1 MVFNIDVDYYLLRAE
16 ELFYKLRKNGDLT
29 DTKKNKLTGAIEA
42 LKALKRGVDAEYLFE
57 VLKVGE

>member
-1 MVFNIDVDYYLLRAE
+1 MFNVTYYLHETEKR
-16 ELFYKLRKNGDLT
+16 FDTLRKQGNLT
-29 DTKKNKLTGAIEA
+29 DAKRTKLTGAIEA

>member
-1 MVFNIDVDYYLLRAE
+1 MFNVTYYLNEAE
-16 ELFYKLRKNGDLT
+16 KRFDMLRKKGNLT
-29 DTKKNKLTGAIEA
+29 DAKRNKLTGAIEA

>member
-1 MVFNIDVDYYLLRAE
+1 MLFNRNADYYLDRAE
-16 ELFYKLRKNGDLT
+16 ERFYKLRKMGGLT